1 MKHFQQIWQIVKS
14 FWEKDDSYTF
24 MLVPDDGSEIKK
36 TVMENRQFR
45 VIFYVVGV
53 CLVAFVGTV
62 CSYSYMLHANA
73 QEEQELAEFRKVR
86 QAQEQKLQELS
97 IVSENVQREMAQLNE
112 LELEVKK
119 QMAEAGME
127 VPGKEE

>member
-1 MKHFQQIWQIVKS
+1 MKNFQQIWQIVKS
-14 FWEKDDSYTF
+14 FWEQDDSYTF

-36 TVMENRQFR
+36 KVFENSQFR
-45 VIFYVVGV
+45 MIFYVLGV
-53 CLVAFVGTV
+53 CVVAFVGTV
-62 CSYSYMLHANA
+62 CSYSYMLNSNA
-73 QEEQELAEFRKVR
+73 QEEQELAEFRKVK

-119 QMAEAGME
+119 QMAQAGMD
-127 VPGKEE
+127 VPEKKE

>member
-1 MKHFQQIWQIVKS
+1 MKYFQHIWQLAKS
-14 FWEKDDSYTF
+14 FWQQNDSYTF

-36 TVMENRQFR
+36 AVFDNRQFR
-45 VIFYVVGV
+45 ILFYVVGFFMI
-53 CLVAFVGTV
+53 AFVGTAV
-62 CSYSYMLHANA
+62 RYSCMLSANA
-73 QEEQELAEFRKVR
+73 AEEQELAEFRQVR

-97 IVSENVQREMAQLNE
+97 AVSENVQREMAKLNE

-127 VPGKEE
+127 VPTKNE

>member
-1 MKHFQQIWQIVKS
+1 MKQFQQIWQVVKS

-36 TVMENRQFR
+36 RVFDNSQFR
-45 VIFYVVGV
+45 VIFYVLGV
-53 CLVAFVGTV
+53 CLMVFAGTV
-62 CSYSYMLHANA
+62 CSYAYMLNANA
-73 QEEQELAEFRKVR
+73 QEEQELAEFRKVK

-97 IVSENVQREMAQLNE
+97 IVSEKVQHEMAQLNE

-127 VPGKEE
+127 VPEKEE